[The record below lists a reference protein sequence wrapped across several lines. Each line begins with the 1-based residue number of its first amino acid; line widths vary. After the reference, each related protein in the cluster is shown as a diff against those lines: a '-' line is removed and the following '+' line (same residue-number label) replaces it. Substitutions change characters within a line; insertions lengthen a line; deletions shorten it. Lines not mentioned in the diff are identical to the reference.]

1 VKLLGPST
9 EDEMI
14 LAFLRAEIESPQYQG
29 NILRFSDA
37 RALVDQ
43 ADPESEQEN
52 AARRALLGSYRGYAW
67 ALFEGFP
74 NDLVWRHV
82 RLTVDELGG
91 ASYANYPTWLI
102 LTAGTR
108 LIADG
113 ARNVGKGWPCGVH
126 KDPSPSILG
135 IAAKLEKGE
144 SFPEL
149 IFVSEPEAS
158 PDQLVFVEG
167 HTRATAYVSC
177 VYAQVETEI
186 EALVGFSPGIA
197 RWRWY

>member
-1 VKLLGPST
+1 VKLLGPSS

-14 LAFLRAEIESPQYQG
+14 LAFLRAEIESPQYRG

-43 ADPESEQEN
+43 ADPESEQEKR
-52 AARRALLGSYRGYAW
+52 ARRALLGSYRGYAW

-74 NDLVWRHV
+74 NDLVWRHA
-82 RLTVDELGG
+82 RLTIDELGN

-108 LIADG
+108 RITDG
-113 ARNVGKGWPCGVH
+113 AGNVGKGWPPGVPD
-126 KDPSPSILG
+126 KDPSSSILG
-135 IAAKLEKGE
+135 IVAKLEKGE

-149 IFVSEPEAS
+149 IFVGEPEAS
-158 PDQLVFVEG
+158 LDQLVLVEG
-167 HTRATAYVSC
+167 HTRATAY

-186 EALVGFSPGIA
+186 EALVGFSPGIV